1 VASKPPNPAGCYN
14 ELGAAMIGTMS
25 RIALH
30 KHIERRF
37 TGGIEVPGSVVASD
51 AAQLRGHSCDC
62 PVLRDNILKHLDQPD
77 RTESVYQHH
86 VEEIPD
92 RSRAASFLNRLGD
105 AGINEQHVERAA
117 VETLSERTN
126 AGLIRDVS
134 GLLLEAG
141 RGARVGIGRKADKVK
156 IGSKVRCRR

>member
-1 VASKPPNPAGCYN
+1 MLPSS
-14 ELGAAMIGTMS
+14 EDIAAIVPFCATISSNISINLIGLKAFISIMS
-25 RIALH
+25 R
-30 KHIERRF
+30 KSR
-37 TGGIEVPGSVVASD
+37 TGAVPRVSS
-51 AAQLRGHSCDC
+51 
-62 PVLRDNILKHLDQPD
+62 
-77 RTESVYQHH
+77 Y
-86 VEEIPD
+86 
-92 RSRAASFLNRLGD
+92 RLGD
-105 AGINEQHVERAA
+105 GGINEQHVERAA